1 MASDTLT
8 FPTRAQVEAVS
19 GQEPQWLRDRRLQ
32 ALEESAALSLPASK
46 TTRFA
51 EAAFAQ
57 AKDGPSLPGLQ
68 VGAAPAGVIL
78 MDLREALSAHADLL
92 QPHLLAVLE
101 RKNSLHAQHAALTTG
116 GIFCYVP
123 KDMELSEPLRA
134 TFSFA
139 GDAYYTPH
147 VLFLAGPRSRCDLI
161 VELVGEDGR
170 GPVINGA
177 VEVVAEDGAQARY
190 IEFQRLP
197 GKAQGHWPRRANVG
211 RSANL
216 TWILNDIG
224 ARLQVADTRTE
235 LAGDGAESRVLAT
248 FFGGRRQ
255 HFDFRHVAVHTGQH
269 TTSDTEARG
278 VLQGKARAVYNA
290 NTVIRP
296 HATGT
301 SGWQHEHTLM
311 LSETARADLVPELE
325 IDEWDVKAGHAASA
339 GPVDPMQLYFM
350 MARGIPEIE
359 ARRLIVY
366 GFLSSLLNSIPLE
379 DVREQIAKLFH
390 EKVEV

>member
-19 GQEPQWLRDRRLQ
+19 GLEPQWLRDRRLE
-32 ALEESAALSLPASK
+32 ALEESAALALPMSK

-51 EAAFAQ
+51 DAAFVQ
-57 AKDGPSLPGLQ
+57 A
-68 VGAAPAGVIL
+68 GAAPSAPEVQAADVPAGVIL
-78 MDLREALSAHADLL
+78 MDLREALGEHPDLL
-92 QPHLLAVLE
+92 QPHLLTVLE
-101 RKNSLHAQHAALTTG
+101 RKNLLHAQHAALTAG

-123 KDMELSEPLRA
+123 KDMELTGPLRA
-134 TFSFA
+134 TLNFT
-139 GDAYYTPH
+139 GDAYYAPH

-161 VELVGEDGR
+161 VELVGEDGTS
-170 GPVINGA
+170 PAINGA
-177 VEVVAEDGAQARY
+177 VEVVAEEGAQVRY

-197 GKAQGHWPRRANVG
+197 GKAQGHWPRRATVG
-211 RSANL
+211 RNASL

-224 ARLQVADTRTE
+224 ARLQVADTRTD
-235 LAGDGAESRVLAT
+235 LIGDGAESRVLAT

-255 HFDFRHVAVHTGQH
+255 HFDFRHVAVHVGQH
-269 TTSDTEARG
+269 TASDTQARG
-278 VLQGKARAVYNA
+278 VLQGRARAVYNA

-296 HATGT
+296 HAIGT

-350 MARGIPEIE
+350 MARGIPEVE

-366 GFLSSLLNSIPLE
+366 GFLSSLLDSIPLAE
-379 DVREQIAKLFH
+379 VRERIAQLFH